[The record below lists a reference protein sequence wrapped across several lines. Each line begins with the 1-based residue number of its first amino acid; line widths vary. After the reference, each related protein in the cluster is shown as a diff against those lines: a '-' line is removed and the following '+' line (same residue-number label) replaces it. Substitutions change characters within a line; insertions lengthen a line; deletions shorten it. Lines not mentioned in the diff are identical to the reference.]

1 MGVLIF
7 TKTEPS
13 QEFCR
18 NSHKI
23 LEMRFF
29 IFLFSLLFL
38 SSCYEN
44 ERNCSDFKTG
54 TFEFEALSGTEVFKT
69 TITRNDSI
77 EVDFY
82 QGKTDSSSIRWVN
95 DCEYVLTKINPKNQ
109 AERKAIL
116 IKILT
121 TSKDYYTFEFSEVGK
136 VKSSKATAKKVK
148 P

>member
-1 MGVLIF
+1 M
-7 TKTEPS
+7 KTERS
-13 QEFCR
+13 REFCR

-23 LEMRFF
+23 LGMRFF
-29 IFLFSLLFL
+29 ILLLSLLFL
-38 SSCYEN
+38 SSCYEK
-44 ERNCSDFKTG
+44 ERNCSDFKIG

-95 DCEYVLTKINPKNQ
+95 DCEYVLTKLNPKNQ

-121 TSKDYYTFEFSEVGK
+121 TSEDHYTFEFSEVGK
-136 VKSSKATAKKVK
+136 VKSSRATAKRVN

>member
-1 MGVLIF
+1 
-7 TKTEPS
+7 
-13 QEFCR
+13 
-18 NSHKI
+18 
-23 LEMRFF
+23 MRFF
-29 IFLFSLLFL
+29 ILLFSLLFL
-38 SSCYEN
+38 SSCYEK

-121 TSKDYYTFEFSEVGK
+121 TSKDHYTFEFSEVGK
-136 VKSSKATAKKVK
+136 VQSSKATAKKVK

>member
-1 MGVLIF
+1 
-7 TKTEPS
+7 
-13 QEFCR
+13 
-18 NSHKI
+18 
-23 LEMRFF
+23 MRF
-29 IFLFSLLFL
+29 IIPLLCL
-38 SSCYEN
+38 LLMSSCYEK

-82 QGKTDSSSIRWVN
+82 QGKTDSSTIRWVN
-95 DCEYVLTKINPKNQ
+95 DCEYILTKINPKNQ
-109 AERKAIL
+109 AEKKAIL

-121 TSKDYYTFEFSEVGK
+121 TSKDQYTFEFSEVGK
-136 VKSSKATAKKVK
+136 VKSSKATAKRVK